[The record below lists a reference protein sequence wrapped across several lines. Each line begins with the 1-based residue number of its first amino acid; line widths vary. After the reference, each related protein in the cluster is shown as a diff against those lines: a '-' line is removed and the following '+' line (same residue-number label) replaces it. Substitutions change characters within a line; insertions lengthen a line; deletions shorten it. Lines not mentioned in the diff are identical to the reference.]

1 MEKMKNV
8 IQSLKTWHKLVIGAA
23 LLAIVTGALLYFT
36 LPDKYVVVYQ
46 NLNDTDKQE
55 ITAELSKLGVDYQL
69 AADGS
74 IRVQKNDAPW
84 VRKEMN
90 GMGLPFNSK
99 SGEEILL
106 ESSLGSSE
114 QDKKMKQIV
123 GTKKQLEQDIVRNFA
138 TVETANV
145 QITLPEK
152 ETIFDE
158 EKAKGTAAIT
168 VGVKRGQLLT
178 ADQVAGIQQMIS
190 AAVPGVKAE
199 EVSVIDSKKGVIS
212 KGIDEAHSSS
222 SSSYEKEVE
231 MQHQL
236 EGKLKQD
243 IDATL
248 MTMFKPNEYKVNT
261 KVSVNYD
268 EVTRQSEK
276 YGDKGVLRSKQEQE
290 ESSTAQEGADTK
302 QGAGITANGEVP
314 NYGTNNNQ
322 NGKVVYDN
330 KNGNKIENYEI
341 DKTVETIKKHPELT
355 KTNVVVWVDND
366 TLVKRRIDMT
376 TFKEAIGTAAGLQA
390 DPNGNFINGQV
401 NVVTV
406 QFDQPKAEKEK
417 EPEKSGM
424 NWWLFGG
431 ITAGLLAIGGLVW
444 FLLARRKRKKEEE
457 EYEEYLAEEEVAA
470 SNESILE
477 IPEEKIVP
485 EPKPEPEEPKEP
497 TLDEQVQAATK
508 EHVEGTAKVIK
519 KWLNGQ

>member
-1 MEKMKNV
+1 MEKIKNV
-8 IQSLKTWHKLVIGAA
+8 FQSLKTWHKMVIGAA
-23 LLAIVTGALLYFT
+23 ILAIGTGALLYFT

-46 NLNDTDKQE
+46 NLNDADKQE

-69 AADGS
+69 VNDGA
-74 IRVQKNDAPW
+74 IKVPTKDAPW
-84 VRKEMN
+84 IRKEMN

-114 QDKKMKQIV
+114 QDKKMKQLV

-138 TVETANV
+138 TIESANV

-178 ADQVAGIQQMIS
+178 EDQVAGIQQMIS
-190 AAVPGVKAE
+190 AAVSGVKPE
-199 EVSVIDSKKGVIS
+199 EVSVIDSKKGIVS
-212 KGIDEAHSSS
+212 KGADASTHAS

-231 MQHQL
+231 MQQQI
-236 EGKLKQD
+236 ENKLKQD

-248 MTMFKPNEYKVNT
+248 MTMFKANEFKVNT

-276 YGDKGVLRSKQEQE
+276 YGDKGVLRSRQDQQER
-290 ESSTAQEGADTK
+290 STAQEGADAK

-330 KNGNKIENYEI
+330 NNGNKIENYEI

-366 TLVKRRIDMT
+366 TLTKRRIDMT
-376 TFKEAIGTAAGLQA
+376 TFKEAIGTAAGLQI
-390 DPNGNFINGQV
+390 DPNGEFTNGQV

-406 QFDQPKAEKEK
+406 QFDQQKEEKTK
-417 EPEKSGM
+417 EPEPNGF
-424 NWWLFGG
+424 NWWLIGG
-431 ITAGLLAIGGLVW
+431 IAGGLLALGGLVW
-444 FLLARRKRKKEEE
+444 YLLARRKRKQEEIE
-457 EYEEYLAEEEVAA
+457 EYESLAEEEVAA
-470 SNESILE
+470 TDETIME
-477 IPEEKIVP
+477 IPEEKL
-485 EPKPEPEEPKEP
+485 EPTEQAEPTEP
-497 TLDEQVQAATK
+497 TLDEQVQDAAK

>member
-158 EKAKGTAAIT
+158 EKDFI
-168 VGVKRGQLLT
+168 R
-178 ADQVAGIQQMIS
+178 
-190 AAVPGVKAE
+190 
-199 EVSVIDSKKGVIS
+199 
-212 KGIDEAHSSS
+212 
-222 SSSYEKEVE
+222 
-231 MQHQL
+231 
-236 EGKLKQD
+236 KLSR
-243 IDATL
+243 
-248 MTMFKPNEYKVNT
+248 FK
-261 KVSVNYD
+261 
-268 EVTRQSEK
+268 
-276 YGDKGVLRSKQEQE
+276 
-290 ESSTAQEGADTK
+290 
-302 QGAGITANGEVP
+302 
-314 NYGTNNNQ
+314 
-322 NGKVVYDN
+322 
-330 KNGNKIENYEI
+330 
-341 DKTVETIKKHPELT
+341 
-355 KTNVVVWVDND
+355 
-366 TLVKRRIDMT
+366 
-376 TFKEAIGTAAGLQA
+376 
-390 DPNGNFINGQV
+390 
-401 NVVTV
+401 
-406 QFDQPKAEKEK
+406 
-417 EPEKSGM
+417 
-424 NWWLFGG
+424 
-431 ITAGLLAIGGLVW
+431 
-444 FLLARRKRKKEEE
+444 
-457 EYEEYLAEEEVAA
+457 
-470 SNESILE
+470 
-477 IPEEKIVP
+477 
-485 EPKPEPEEPKEP
+485 
-497 TLDEQVQAATK
+497 
-508 EHVEGTAKVIK
+508 
-519 KWLNGQ
+519 

>member
-1 MEKMKNV
+1 MEKIKNV
-8 IQSLKTWHKLVIGAA
+8 FRSLKTWHKMVIGAA
-23 LLAIVTGALLYFT
+23 LLAIATGVLLYFT

-46 NLNDTDKQE
+46 NLNDADKQE

-69 AADGS
+69 ASDGA
-74 IRVQKNDAPW
+74 IRVQKKDAQW
-84 VRKEMN
+84 IRKEMN

-114 QDKKMKQIV
+114 QDKKMKQLV
-123 GTKKQLEQDIVRNFA
+123 GTKKQLEQDIIRNFA
-138 TVETANV
+138 TVESANV

-168 VGVKRGQLLT
+168 VGVKRGQTLT
-178 ADQVAGIQQMIS
+178 EDQVAGIQQMIS
-190 AAVPGVKAE
+190 AAVPGVKPE
-199 EVSVIDSKKGVIS
+199 EVSVIDSKKGIVS
-212 KGIDEAHSSS
+212 KGAEASHNAG

-231 MQHQL
+231 MQQQI
-236 EGKLKQD
+236 ESKLKQD

-248 MTMFKPNEYKVNT
+248 STMFKQNEFKVNT
-261 KVSVNYD
+261 KVNVNYD

-276 YGDKGVLRSKQEQE
+276 YGDKGVLRSKQDQQE
-290 ESSTAQEGADTK
+290 RSTAQEGADAK
-302 QGAGITANGEVP
+302 QAAGITANGQVP
-314 NYGTNNNQ
+314 NYGTSNNQ

-330 KNGNKIENYEI
+330 NSGNKIENYEI

-366 TLVKRRIDMT
+366 TLVKRKIDMT
-376 TFKEAIGTAAGLQA
+376 TFKEAIGTAAGLQV
-390 DPNGNFINGQV
+390 DPNGQFTNGQV

-406 QFDQPKAEKEK
+406 QFDQPKAEKTK
-417 EPEKSGM
+417 EPEPSGF
-424 NWWLFGG
+424 NWWLIGG
-431 ITAGLLAIGGLVW
+431 ITGGLLALGGLLW
-444 FLLARRKRKKEEE
+444 YFLAKRKKEDEEELE
-457 EYEEYLAEEEVAA
+457 EYEPFAEEEVAA
-470 SNESILE
+470 TEEVIME
-477 IPEEKIVP
+477 IPEEEP
-485 EPKPEPEEPKEP
+485 EPAEPAEP
-497 TLDEQVQAATK
+497 TLDEQVQEATK

>member
-46 NLNDTDKQE
+46 NLNDADKQE

-123 GTKKQLEQDIVRNFA
+123 GTKKQLEQDI
-138 TVETANV
+138 
-145 QITLPEK
+145 
-152 ETIFDE
+152 
-158 EKAKGTAAIT
+158 
-168 VGVKRGQLLT
+168 
-178 ADQVAGIQQMIS
+178 
-190 AAVPGVKAE
+190 
-199 EVSVIDSKKGVIS
+199 
-212 KGIDEAHSSS
+212 
-222 SSSYEKEVE
+222 
-231 MQHQL
+231 
-236 EGKLKQD
+236 
-243 IDATL
+243 DATL

-290 ESSTAQEGADTK
+290 ESSTAQEGAETK
-302 QGAGITANGEVP
+302 QGVGITANGEVP

-322 NGKVVYDN
+322 NGKIVYDN

-366 TLVKRRIDMT
+366 TLVKRKIDMT

-390 DPNGNFINGQV
+390 DPNGNFTNGQV

-406 QFDQPKAEKEK
+406 QFDQPKEEKKK
-417 EPEKSGM
+417 EPEESGI

-431 ITAGLLAIGGLVW
+431 IPAGLLAIGGLVW
-444 FLLARRKRKKEEE
+444 FFLARRKRKKKR
-457 EYEEYLAEEEVAA
+457 
-470 SNESILE
+470 NM
-477 IPEEKIVP
+477 KN
-485 EPKPEPEEPKEP
+485 
-497 TLDEQVQAATK
+497 T
-508 EHVEGTAKVIK
+508 
-519 KWLNGQ
+519 

>member
-1 MEKMKNV
+1 MEKIRNV
-8 IQSLKTWHKLVIGAA
+8 FQSLKTWHKLVIGAA

-46 NLNDTDKQE
+46 NLNDADKQE

-168 VGVKRGQLLT
+168 VGVKR
-178 ADQVAGIQQMIS
+178 
-190 AAVPGVKAE
+190 VKPE

-212 KGIDEAHSSS
+212 KGADAANANS

-231 MQHQL
+231 MQHQI

-261 KVSVNYD
+261 KVTVNYD

-290 ESSTAQEGADTK
+290 ESSTAQEGADAK
-302 QGAGITANGEVP
+302 QDAGITANGEVP

-322 NGKVVYDN
+322 NGKIVYDN

-390 DPNGNFINGQV
+390 DPNGNFTNGQV

-406 QFDQPKAEKEK
+406 QFDQPKAE
-417 EPEKSGM
+417 EPKKQEESGL
-424 NWWLFGG
+424 NWWLIGG
-431 ITAGLLAIGGLVW
+431 ITGGLLALVGLVW
-444 FLLARRKRKKEEE
+444 FFLARRKKKKEEE
-457 EYEEYLAEEEVAA
+457 EYEEYLVEDEVAA
-470 SNESILE
+470 SSESIME
-477 IPEEKIVP
+477 IPEEKIEP
-485 EPKPEPEEPKEP
+485 EPKPELEKPKEP
-497 TLDEQVQAATK
+497 TLDEQVQDATK

>member
-1 MEKMKNV
+1 MEKIKNV
-8 IQSLKTWHKLVIGAA
+8 FQSLKTWHKLVIGAA

-46 NLNDTDKQE
+46 NLNDADKQE

-138 TVETANV
+138 TVETASV

-212 KGIDEAHSSS
+212 KGAEESHSTS

-231 MQHQL
+231 MQHQI

-248 MTMFKPNEYKVNT
+248 MTMFKTNEYKVNT
-261 KVSVNYD
+261 KVTVNYD

-290 ESSTAQEGADTK
+290 ERSTAQDNTK
-302 QGAGITANGEVP
+302 PSAGITANGEVP

-322 NGKVVYDN
+322 DNKVVYEN
-330 KNGNKIENYEI
+330 NSSNKIENYEI

-366 TLVKRRIDMT
+366 TLVKRKIDMT

-390 DPNGNFINGQV
+390 DPNGNFTNGQV

-406 QFDQPKAEKEK
+406 QFDQPKEEKPK
-417 EPEKSGM
+417 EPEKSGI

-431 ITAGLLAIGGLVW
+431 ITGGILALIGLLW
-444 FLLARRKRKKEEE
+444 FFLARRKKKKEEE
-457 EYEEYLAEEEVAA
+457 EYEEYLAEEEIAA
-470 SNESILE
+470 SSESIME
-477 IPEEKIVP
+477 IPEEKI
-485 EPKPEPEEPKEP
+485 ELDLKPEVEKPKEP
-497 TLDEQVQAATK
+497 SLDEQVQEATK
-508 EHVEGTAKVIK
+508 EHVEGTARVIK

>member
-1 MEKMKNV
+1 MEKIKNV
-8 IQSLKTWHKLVIGAA
+8 FQSLKTWHKLVIGAA

-46 NLNDTDKQE
+46 NLNDADKQE

-84 VRKEMN
+84 IRKEMN

-114 QDKKMKQIV
+114 QDKKMKQLV

-138 TVETANV
+138 TIETANV

-212 KGIDEAHSSS
+212 KGADAAHSNN
-222 SSSYEKEVE
+222 SSYEKEVE
-231 MQHQL
+231 MQHQI

-290 ESSTAQEGADTK
+290 ERSTAQDNPK
-302 QGAGITANGEVP
+302 QSAGITAKGEVP

-322 NGKVVYDN
+322 DGKVVYEN
-330 KNGNKIENYEI
+330 NNSNKIENYEI

-390 DPNGNFINGQV
+390 DPNGNLINGQV

-406 QFDQPKAEKEK
+406 QFDQPKVEKEK
-417 EPEKSGM
+417 KPEESGI

-431 ITAGLLAIGGLVW
+431 ITGGLLALGGLLW
-444 FLLARRKRKKEEE
+444 FFLARRKKKKEEE
-457 EYEEYLAEEEVAA
+457 EEYDEYLAEEEVAA
-470 SNESILE
+470 SSESIMG

-485 EPKPEPEEPKEP
+485 EPEPVKLIEP
-497 TLDEQVQAATK
+497 TLDEQVQEATR
-508 EHVEGTAKVIK
+508 EHVESTAKVIK
-519 KWLNGQ
+519 KWLNG

>member
-1 MEKMKNV
+1 MEKIKNV
-8 IQSLKTWHKLVIGAA
+8 FRSLKTWHKMVIGAA
-23 LLAIVTGALLYFT
+23 LLAIATGVLLYFT

-46 NLNDTDKQE
+46 NLNDADKQE

-69 AADGS
+69 ANDGA
-74 IRVQKNDAPW
+74 IRVQKKDAQW
-84 VRKEMN
+84 IRKEMN

-114 QDKKMKQIV
+114 QDKKMKQLV

-138 TVETANV
+138 TVESANV

-168 VGVKRGQLLT
+168 VGVKRGQTLT
-178 ADQVAGIQQMIS
+178 EDQVAGIQQMIS
-190 AAVPGVKAE
+190 AAVPGVKPE
-199 EVSVIDSKKGVIS
+199 EVSVIDSKKGIVS
-212 KGIDEAHSSS
+212 KGADASHNAG

-231 MQHQL
+231 MQQQI
-236 EGKLKQD
+236 ESKLKQD

-248 MTMFKPNEYKVNT
+248 STMFKQNEFKVNT
-261 KVSVNYD
+261 KVNVNYD

-276 YGDKGVLRSKQEQE
+276 YGDKGVLRSKQDQQE
-290 ESSTAQEGADTK
+290 RSTAQEGADAK
-302 QGAGITANGEVP
+302 QAAGITANGQVP
-314 NYGTNNNQ
+314 NYGTSNNQ

-330 KNGNKIENYEI
+330 NSGNKIENYEI

-366 TLVKRRIDMT
+366 TLVKRKIDMT
-376 TFKEAIGTAAGLQA
+376 TFKEAIGTAAGLQV
-390 DPNGNFINGQV
+390 DPNGQFTNGQV

-406 QFDQPKAEKEK
+406 QFDQPKAEKTK
-417 EPEKSGM
+417 EPEPSGF
-424 NWWLFGG
+424 NWWLIGG
-431 ITAGLLAIGGLVW
+431 ITGGLLALGGLLW
-444 FLLARRKRKKEEE
+444 YFLAKRKKKDEEELE
-457 EYEEYLAEEEVAA
+457 EYEPFAEEEVAA
-470 SNESILE
+470 TQEVIME
-477 IPEEKIVP
+477 IPEE
-485 EPKPEPEEPKEP
+485 EPEPEPAEP
-497 TLDEQVQAATK
+497 TLDEQVQEATK

-519 KWLNGQ
+519 KWLNGK